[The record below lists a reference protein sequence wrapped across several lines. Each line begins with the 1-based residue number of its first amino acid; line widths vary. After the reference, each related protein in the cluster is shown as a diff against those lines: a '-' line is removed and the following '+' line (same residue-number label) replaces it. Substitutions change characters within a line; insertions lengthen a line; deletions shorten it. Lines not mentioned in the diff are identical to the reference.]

1 MKTILVPVDFS
12 TPSENALRVATNLA
26 KRNHA
31 KIIVLHVMEIAEPL
45 MGTGQYY
52 VDDQK
57 VLFFMKLG
65 QKKFREF
72 LDKDF
77 LKNVTIADQ
86 IEIGSTADGI
96 ARMADKNN
104 ADLIVM
110 GSKGSS
116 GLEEVL
122 IGSNTEKVVRNSKIP
137 VLVIKNEMKD
147 FDIRRMVFASD
158 FGLEN
163 LTAYRKAKTFAMN
176 FNSELK
182 LLYIN
187 TPGDKFKST
196 NEIREKMRGFL
207 NNTEI
212 PYSPENIQVF
222 NDYSVDKG
230 VLNAANYLSADLI
243 AMPTHGRK
251 GLAHFFSG
259 SIAEDVTNHSQIP
272 VITFK
277 IEAE

>member
-12 TPSENALRVATNLA
+12 KPSENALQVAAKLA
-26 KRNHA
+26 KINRA
-31 KIIVLHVMEIAEPL
+31 EIIVLQVMEIAEPL

-52 VDDQK
+52 VEDQK
-57 VLFFMKLG
+57 MLFFMKLG

-72 LDKDF
+72 LNKDF
-77 LKNVTIADQ
+77 LKDSKITDK
-86 IEIGSTADGI
+86 IEIGSTATGI
-96 ARMADKNN
+96 AKIVEMDAV
-104 ADLIVM
+104 DLIVM

-122 IGSNTEKVVRNSKIP
+122 IGSNTEKVVRNSEIP

-147 FDIRRMVFASD
+147 FDIRRVVFASD
-158 FGLEN
+158 FGLKN
-163 LTAYRKAKTFAMN
+163 LPAYRKAKAFATD
-176 FNSELK
+176 FNAELK

-196 NEIREKMRGFL
+196 QEIRETMRGFL

-212 PYSPENIQVF
+212 PYSPDNIQVY
-222 NDYSVDKG
+222 NDYSIDKG
-230 VLNAANYLSADLI
+230 VLNAADYMDADLI
-243 AMPTHGRK
+243 AMPTRGRK
-251 GLAHFFSG
+251 GLSHFFAG
-259 SIAEDVTNHSQIP
+259 SIAEDVTNHSEIP

-277 IEAE
+277 IEK

>member
-12 TPSENALRVATNLA
+12 KPSENALQVAANLA
-26 KRNHA
+26 KRNQA
-31 KIIVLHVMEIAEPL
+31 QIIVLHVMEIAEPL

-52 VDDQK
+52 VEDQK
-57 VLFFMKLG
+57 MLFFMKLG
-65 QKKFREF
+65 QKKFSEF
-72 LDKDF
+72 LDRPF
-77 LKNVTIADQ
+77 LKGLKVTDS
-86 IEIGSTADGI
+86 IEIGSTAMGI
-96 ARMADKNN
+96 SRTVEKNQV
-104 ADLIVM
+104 DLIVM

-122 IGSNTEKVVRNSKIP
+122 IGSNTEKVVRSSEVP
-137 VLVIKNEMKD
+137 VLVIKNEMKN
-147 FDIRRMVFASD
+147 FDIQRMVFASD
-158 FGLEN
+158 FGLKN
-163 LTAYRKAKTFAMN
+163 LSAYHKAKKFALD
-176 FNSELK
+176 FNAELK

-196 NEIREKMRGFL
+196 SEIRETMRAFL

-230 VLNAANYLSADLI
+230 VLNAASYMGADLI

-251 GLAHFFSG
+251 GLAHFFAG

-277 IEAE
+277 IETE